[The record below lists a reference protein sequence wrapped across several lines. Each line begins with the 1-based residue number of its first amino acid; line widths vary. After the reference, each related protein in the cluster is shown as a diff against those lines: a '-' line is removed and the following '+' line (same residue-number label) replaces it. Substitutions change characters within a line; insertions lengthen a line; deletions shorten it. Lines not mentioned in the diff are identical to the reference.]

1 MKTRYIA
8 TSTIDLAFELD
19 RIARLAEDKMRR
31 TKHEKAIDA
40 AYIKGLRHAAD
51 IVRITDIQPEDNT

>member
-51 IVRITDIQPEDNT
+51 IVRITDIQPEETT